1 LIFGRL
7 GDPATS
13 VALQSPSFDGR
24 QQLLLMR
31 ENSLT
36 TAMKNELLRCVVGLE
51 ISTLCLHL
59 TNQSENLGKTPMTA
73 ATETNA
79 TETMGFQTEA
89 KKLLHLMIHSLY
101 SNREIFLR
109 ELISNASDAIDKHR
123 FAVIENSKLA
133 EGVAEYQI
141 QVGVDDTAKT
151 VTISDNG
158 IGMSRDEVIEHLGT
172 IAKSGTAAF
181 LDNLS
186 GDDKKDSQLI
196 GQFGVGF
203 YSAFIVADRVEVI
216 TRKAGTSSA
225 DATHWESAGEAEFSV
240 TATEREQSGTTVVL
254 HLKSDA
260 DEFASEYRIRSVIKK
275 YSDHISVPVMMPKV
289 AEAPADDADSDV
301 AEAAAVEWEAVN
313 EAQALWTRSRS
324 EVSDEEYQA
333 FYKHISHD
341 FEDPATW
348 SHNRVEGKLEYTSLL
363 YIPAKAPFDLWNR
376 EGARGLKLY
385 VQRTFIMDDAE
396 QFLPLYLR
404 FVKGVLDS
412 NDLPLNVSREILQQD
427 SNVESMKSAMSKRIL
442 DMLQKMSTSQPEQYQ
457 QFWDTFGEVLKEGP
471 AEDFANKEKVAKLLR
486 FASTHTD
493 TPEHSVS
500 LTDYCERLSEGQDAI
515 WYVVAENHATAK
527 NSPHLE
533 VFRKK
538 GIEVLLL
545 SDRIDEWLMSHL
557 MEFDGKEL
565 KDVARGS
572 LEFDG
577 DNEEEKAALESAGK
591 THEGLIERMKTA
603 LGDKVAE
610 VRPTLRLTESPACLV
625 VGEHEMGAQ
634 MRRIMEAAGQA
645 VPDAPPTLELN
656 TEHPL
661 IQRLDQESDEER
673 FADLTQILFDQATLA
688 EGSTLDDP
696 ATYVSRLNKLLLE
709 MSQ

>member
-1 LIFGRL
+1 
-7 GDPATS
+7 
-13 VALQSPSFDGR
+13 
-24 QQLLLMR
+24 MR

-36 TAMKNELLRCVVGLE
+36 TGIKNELLRYAVGLE

-123 FAVIENSKLA
+123 FAVIENGKLA
-133 EGVAEYQI
+133 EGVSEYQI
-141 QVGVDDTAKT
+141 QVGVDGESNT

-158 IGMSRDEVIEHLGT
+158 IGMSREEVIEHLGT

-216 TRKAGTSSA
+216 TRKAGTASSE
-225 DATHWESAGEAEFSV
+225 ATHWESAGEAEFSV
-240 TATEREQSGTTVVL
+240 TSSERDTSGTTVIL

-289 AEAPADDADSDV
+289 ADAPAGEDE
-301 AEAAAVEWEAVN
+301 AEVVESAPVEWEAVN

-324 EVSDEEYQA
+324 DVSDEEYQA

-427 SNVESMKSAMSKRIL
+427 GNVESMKSAMSKRIL
-442 DMLQKMSTSQPEQYQ
+442 DMLQKMASAEPEQYQ

-486 FASTHTD
+486 FASTNSD
-493 TPEHSVS
+493 APEHTVS
-500 LTDYCERLSEGQDAI
+500 LPDYCERLYEGQEAI

-572 LEFDG
+572 LEFDSE
-577 DNEEEKAALESAGK
+577 NEEEKAALETAGK
-591 THEGLIERMKTA
+591 AHEGLIERMKAA

-645 VPDAPPTLELN
+645 VPDSPPTLELN

-688 EGSTLDDP
+688 EGSTLEDP